1 MMGKIPS
8 TRVRTIWVRT
18 ATARYPVWVGA
29 GLLRESGR
37 RLQRLRPG
45 CRRLYIVSSPR
56 VWALWGTELARG
68 LQAAGIRVE
77 ALLMD
82 DREEKKRVATLE
94 RLAAELLA
102 RGADRGA
109 ILAAL
114 GGGVVGDI
122 TGFLAATYMR
132 GVSYLQIPT
141 TLVGQVDSAVGGK
154 TGVNLPAGKN
164 LLGAFHHPLAVLVDP
179 RTLESLPAREYRA
192 GLYEVVKY
200 AVIGDPIL
208 FRFLEE
214 NMASVLARQAPALET
229 ILARSIRLK
238 AQIVGQDEREQN
250 LRRILNL
257 GHTVGHAL
265 ETLSAYQG
273 LRHGEAVGWG
283 MIAVTHLAERRG
295 KLSAAAAQ
303 RIISLVRAVGRL
315 PRLPRV
321 SAEQVYEQLFADKKK
336 REAEL
341 HFVLPRRVG
350 QVEIVGGIPRSDVLA
365 SLSAL
370 AAIQPGR

>member
-257 GHTVGHAL
+257 GHTIGHAL

-283 MIAVTHLAERRG
+283 MIAATHLAERRG
-295 KLSAAAAQ
+295 KISAAAAQ

-365 SLSAL
+365 SLSQL

>member
-68 LQAAGIRVE
+68 LQAVGIHVE

-94 RLAAELLA
+94 RSAAELLA

-250 LRRILNL
+250 
-257 GHTVGHAL
+257 
-265 ETLSAYQG
+265 
-273 LRHGEAVGWG
+273 
-283 MIAVTHLAERRG
+283 
-295 KLSAAAAQ
+295 
-303 RIISLVRAVGRL
+303 
-315 PRLPRV
+315 
-321 SAEQVYEQLFADKKK
+321 
-336 REAEL
+336 
-341 HFVLPRRVG
+341 
-350 QVEIVGGIPRSDVLA
+350 
-365 SLSAL
+365 
-370 AAIQPGR
+370 

>member
-29 GLLRESGR
+29 GLLRQSGR

-56 VWALWGTELARG
+56 VWALWGRELARG
-68 LQAAGIRVE
+68 LRAAGIRVE

-109 ILAAL
+109 VLAAL

-214 NMASVLARQAPALET
+214 NMASVLARQALALET

-238 AQIVGQDEREQN
+238 AQVVGRDEREQN

-265 ETLSAYQG
+265 ETLSTYQG

-283 MIAVTHLAERRG
+283 MIAATHLAERRG

-365 SLSAL
+365 SLRQLDTLHPA
-370 AAIQPGR
+370 R

>member
-365 SLSAL
+365 SLRQLDTLHPA
-370 AAIQPGR
+370 R